1 MHLAGDCHD
10 NNIRLGDVIRPTA
23 DSGCWALLVKNVVTE
38 GENRMLDFLKLEC
51 TRKTKVLRRLQTM
64 VALASIVE
72 AMILARG

>member
-1 MHLAGDCHD
+1 VIAMITTSGLATLYA
-10 NNIRLGDVIRPTA
+10 RLLTV
-23 DSGCWALLVKNVVTE
+23 GCWALLVKNVVAE
-38 GENRMLDFLKLEC
+38 WENRMPDFLKLEC